1 MGEYKGIILGRVAV
15 VWTVLIC
22 FIATFGCSK
31 MEEGI
36 NQEYLINSGDRVVTV
51 SDYNK
56 ALSVAKP
63 AYSFEVIQDKEAFK
77 FIKLRI
83 LNQLIEEMVLM
94 KMANEEN
101 ISVTNEELQQA
112 VADIRADYPEE
123 EFENTL
129 LENVVSYATWEKRL
143 RKRLLM
149 QKVIKKV
156 LEPQVTVTPEE
167 IQTYMN
173 TLEEAADTD
182 SLSESETTDQETD
195 QDALDDIKADSKDE
209 EDTNN
214 SEGTDT
220 SSENGEVDKLSNENI
235 VKELKRQKVEAIYK
249 NWISEYK
256 DKYQIKIND
265 AEWKKIIGS

>member
-1 MGEYKGIILGRVAV
+1 MRIDKGIRRGIAFVC
-15 VWTVLIC
+15 TVLIC
-22 FIATFGCSK
+22 LGGSPGCSK
-31 MEEGI
+31 MKEGV
-36 NQEYLINSGDRVVTV
+36 NQEYLISSGDRVVTV

-56 ALSVAKP
+56 ALSVAKA

-83 LNQLIEEMVLM
+83 LNQMIEEMVLM
-94 KMANEEN
+94 KMANEEQ
-101 ISVTNEELQQA
+101 ISVTDEELNQA
-112 VADIRADYPEE
+112 VADIRGDYPEE

-149 QKVIKKV
+149 QKVIKNV

-167 IQTYMN
+167 IQNYMN
-173 TLEEAADTD
+173 TP
-182 SLSESETTDQETD
+182 
-195 QDALDDIKADSKDE
+195 E
-209 EDTNN
+209 EDAQGDMDDESG
-214 SEGTDT
+214 SEASEEEVTQIQPSAKASDT
-220 SSENGEVDKLSNENI
+220 ETEEGEGQDLAAENGEEDKLTSEKI
-235 VKELKRQKVEAIYK
+235 AKELKRQKVEAIYK

-256 DKYQIKIND
+256 DKYKITIND